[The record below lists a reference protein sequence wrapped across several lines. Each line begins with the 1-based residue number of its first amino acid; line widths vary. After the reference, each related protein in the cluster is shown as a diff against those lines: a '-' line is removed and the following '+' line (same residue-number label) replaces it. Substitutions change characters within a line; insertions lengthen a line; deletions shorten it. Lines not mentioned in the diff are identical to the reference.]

1 MVCPV
6 CPRFVVLVLEVGR
19 EWALAMGLVLEWTFV
34 GLKKFGAK
42 ITIALLNRE
51 GLGEIFFGY

>member
-1 MVCPV
+1 M
-6 CPRFVVLVLEVGR
+6 LVLEVGR